1 MGDRNLERE
10 KESEEKKEN
19 RQVTSSVGAI
29 SGNKFNSNANMK
41 KVKRKV
47 NKEDMGSFFFEKELL
62 QKFRNMF
69 SDAISLIFSPEVLSD
84 IETGTIIIAFL
95 CPFPPFLSK
104 TGSVYFTYMYIH
116 NKFCSAPRII
126 LLK

>member
-1 MGDRNLERE
+1 MNLERE
-10 KESEEKKEN
+10 KVLEEKKEN
-19 RQVTSSVGAI
+19 RQVTSSAGTI
-29 SGNKFNSNANMK
+29 SGNKFSTNDNIK

-95 CPFPPFLSK
+95 CPL
-104 TGSVYFTYMYIH
+104 THSVCTFYIYVYSEYFVPSLAVV
-116 NKFCSAPRII
+116 C
-126 LLK
+126 